1 MSTTLPLEVRISRLR
16 ELANYVGEQPKTSA
30 ELSRTLSDRLH
41 RHIDSDTVDRWFAGE
56 AVPSLEERTALA
68 VSFGFDG
75 EAAAYLVSDNPDVY
89 TPYALQL
96 ENFLVIANNTTGLI
110 ALRASEK
117 PMSDKARS
125 ALARLGNPDNSL
137 DDGV

>member
-1 MSTTLPLEVRISRLR
+1 MSTLPLEVRISRLR

-30 ELSRTLSDRLH
+30 ELARTLTTRLH
-41 RHIDSDTVDRWFAGE
+41 RHIESHTVDRWFTGDE
-56 AVPSLEERTALA
+56 IPSLEERTALA

-89 TPYALQL
+89 TPYAQQL
-96 ENFLVIANNTTGLI
+96 ENFLEIAKNTTGLI

-117 PMSDKARS
+117 PLSDKARS
-125 ALARLGNPDNSL
+125 ALAQLANPDASI